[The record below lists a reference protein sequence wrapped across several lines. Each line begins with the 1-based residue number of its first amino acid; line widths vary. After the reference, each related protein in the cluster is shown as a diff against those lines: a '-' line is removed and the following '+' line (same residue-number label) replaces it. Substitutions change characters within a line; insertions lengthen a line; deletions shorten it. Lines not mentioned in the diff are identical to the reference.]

1 MTTYEA
7 VVFDNDGVLVEL
19 TETELLRRIARR
31 AFEDHGIDDPPEAL
45 VECAADGD
53 LDGLAAVED
62 ELGLT
67 LADYW
72 ATREGRAVRHQCEA
86 IENGDK
92 PLYDDVAALA
102 DLSQKMAVVSNNQ
115 HGTVE
120 FIVEHYGLDEHFEHV
135 VGREHTVEGARRRK
149 PETHYLDRALDELG
163 TRDALYV
170 GDSPKDVEVAHRAGV
185 DSAFLRR
192 DHRADTVLDR
202 EPTYEVETL
211 TALVDALAE

>member
-19 TETELLRRIARR
+19 TESELLRRVARR
-31 AFEDHGIDDPPEAL
+31 AFEDHGIEDPPEDL

-53 LDGLAAVED
+53 IDGLAAVED
-62 ELGLT
+62 ELDLP

-72 ATREGRAVRHQCEA
+72 ATREERAVRHQCEA

-92 PLYDDVAALA
+92 PLYDDVTALA
-102 DLSQKMAVVSNNQ
+102 DLSHRMAVVSNNQ

-120 FIVEHYGLDEHFEHV
+120 FIVEHHGLADHFEHV
-135 VGREHTVEGARRRK
+135 AGREPTLDGARRRK

-163 TRDALYV
+163 TRDAVYV

-192 DHRADTVLDR
+192 DHRADTALDR

-211 TALVDALAE
+211 TDLVDALAE

>member
-31 AFEDHGIDDPPEAL
+31 AFEDHGIDDPPEEL
-45 VECAADGD
+45 VRYAADGD
-53 LDGLAAVED
+53 LDGLAAVEA
-62 ELGLT
+62 ELGLS
-67 LADYW
+67 LAEYW
-72 ATREGRAVRHQCEA
+72 ATREERAVRHQREA

-92 PLYDDVAALA
+92 TLYDDVTALA
-102 DLSQKMAVVSNNQ
+102 DLSQQLAVVSNNQ

-120 FIVEHYGLDEHFEHV
+120 FIVEHYGLEEHFEYV
-135 VGREHTVEGARRRK
+135 VGREHTVAGARRRK
-149 PETHYLDRALDELG
+149 PETHYLDSALDELG
-163 TRDALYV
+163 TREALYV

-192 DHRADTVLDR
+192 AHRADTVLDD
-202 EPTYEVETL
+202 EPTYELETL
-211 TALVDALAE
+211 TDLLDAIAE